1 MNHRSLAFRLTV
13 WYAVLLSAAFALAG
27 ITTYFGVEEYL
38 RANLADSLQRR
49 TAQVQKILQT
59 ATVPLSVA
67 TISSAIETQITPAF
81 ANRFV
86 RITLWPDALVYRSD
100 APANHSFD
108 PKLVAP
114 PVVWPQQFK
123 TRRVTMPG
131 GGPLLVGSV
140 RYVTAGGDYL
150 IELGSSLEP
159 IEAVRDRLLIL
170 LGLLL
175 PVLVL
180 LAAAGGYL
188 LVDRALR
195 PVDEM
200 SHTAAQISIKDLD
213 ARLPVLPTGDALQ
226 RLSVSLN
233 HMLGRLRESVQ
244 TSQRFLA
251 DASHELRTPL
261 TIIKGEL
268 EEIVA
273 APHCEPEAAD
283 RVGSV
288 LEEVGRLQ
296 HLIEGLLVLSRLDAG
311 EAQRELVHVDLSE
324 LVVST
329 AEQMRLVAEDRGI
342 QLELSIWRPVLV
354 RGDRGR
360 LKQVIVNL
368 LDNAIRFT
376 PRGGAVTLLTDEA
389 DSYILLEVRD
399 TGIGI
404 PAGAIPHV
412 FDRFFRVDDARSRE
426 DGGAGLGLS
435 IVKSICAAHDAE
447 IDVDSHPGQGSC
459 FRLKF
464 RRPSVAAGLPQA
476 SAPQDDSGVFDSK
489 GALRR
494 RVIGSPSKLR

>member
-1 MNHRSLAFRLTV
+1 MNHRSLAFRLTL

-27 ITTYFGVEEYL
+27 IATYFGVEQYL
-38 RANLADSLQRR
+38 RANLADSLLRR
-49 TAQVQKILQT
+49 TAQVQKILQS
-59 ATVPLSVA
+59 AAAPLSVA
-67 TISSAIETQITPAF
+67 EIGSAIDTQITPAF

-86 RITLWPDALVYRSD
+86 RITRWPDTLVYRSD
-100 APANHSFD
+100 APDNHSFD
-108 PKLVAP
+108 PSLVAR

-123 TRRVTMPG
+123 TRRVTMPS

-140 RYVTAGGDYL
+140 RQVTAGGDYL

-159 IEAVRDRLLIL
+159 IEVVRDRLLVL

-180 LAAAGGYL
+180 LAASGGYL
-188 LVDRALR
+188 LVDRALH

-233 HMLGRLRESVQ
+233 HMLGRLSESVQ

-261 TIIKGEL
+261 TIIKCEL

-273 APHCEPEAAD
+273 APNCEPEAAD
-283 RVGSV
+283 RIGSV

-296 HLIEGLLVLSRLDAG
+296 HLIEGLLALSRLDAG

-324 LVVST
+324 LVAST
-329 AEQMRLVAEDRGI
+329 AEQMRLVAEDGGI
-342 QLELSIWRPVLV
+342 SLVCSDLQSVPVQ
-354 RGDRGR
+354 GDRAR
-360 LKQVIVNL
+360 LKQVVVNL
-368 LDNAIRFT
+368 LDNALKYT
-376 PRGGAVTLLTDEA
+376 PRGGTVKLKTIK
-389 DSYILLEVRD
+389 SGRQGVLEVRD

-404 PAGAIPHV
+404 PQSALPHL
-412 FDRFFRVDDARSRE
+412 FDRFYRVDDARSR
-426 DGGAGLGLS
+426 DSGGVGLGLS
-435 IVKSICAAHDAE
+435 IVKAICTAHGATIE
-447 IDVDSHPGQGSC
+447 VDSAVASGSC
-459 FRLKF
+459 FRVRF
-464 RRPSVAAGLPQA
+464 PVAGRSEMQHNAA
-476 SAPQDDSGVFDSK
+476 AAVAPEATAQRLSHPVRDT
-489 GALRR
+489 
-494 RVIGSPSKLR
+494 